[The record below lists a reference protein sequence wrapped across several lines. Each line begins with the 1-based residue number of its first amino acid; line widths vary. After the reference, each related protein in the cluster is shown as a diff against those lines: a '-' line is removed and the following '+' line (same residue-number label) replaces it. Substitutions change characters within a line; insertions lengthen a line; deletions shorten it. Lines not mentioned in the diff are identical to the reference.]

1 MMEDKRKKPYPY
13 SLGGQDKGTQKWQ
26 QTINL
31 LFLLLYEISEG
42 ITMNKRTNLILLSI
56 ILGGAVTFLPV
67 PIKVAILASTVIAL
81 FMRYDFYEYD
91 QRNEVGNHE

>member
-1 MMEDKRKKPYPY
+1 
-13 SLGGQDKGTQKWQ
+13 
-26 QTINL
+26 
-31 LFLLLYEISEG
+31 
-42 ITMNKRTNLILLSI
+42 MNKRTNLILLSI

-67 PIKVAILASTVIAL
+67 PVKVAILASTVIAL